1 MIDFSN
7 FQIIIDTREQQPW
20 EFNKMEKTVSKLD
33 TGDYSLKGLEDIF
46 CIERK
51 GSVSEFANN
60 ITEKRFKDVVDRLSR
75 VKHAFLLLEFNLEDI
90 LIYPVGSSVP
100 KRMWSK
106 LRISPKFILK
116 HINELQLLHNVKVLF
131 CGDASNAEKMAL
143 SLMRKVY
150 EYYGQPTKDIR

>member
-7 FQIIIDTREQQPW
+7 FQIIVDTREQQPW
-20 EFNKMEKTVSKLD
+20 EFNNMEKTVAKLD
-33 TGDYSLKGLEDIF
+33 TGDYSLKGLEETF

-60 ITEKRFKDVVDRLSR
+60 ITEKRFKDVIDRLSN
-75 VKHAFLLLEFNLEDI
+75 VQHSFLLFEFNLEDV
-90 LIYPVGSSVP
+90 LQYPVGSTVP

-131 CGDASNAEKMAL
+131 CGDAEKAEKIAL
-143 SLMRKVY
+143 ALMRKAY
-150 EYYGQPTKDIR
+150 ELYGQPKTDI

>member
-7 FQIIIDTREQQPW
+7 FQIIVDTREQHPW
-20 EFNKMEKTVSKLD
+20 EFSKMEKTIAKLD

-60 ITEKRFKDVVDRLSR
+60 ITEKRFKDVIERLSN
-75 VKHAFLLLEFNLEDI
+75 VQHSFLLFEFNLEDV
-90 LIYPVGSSVP
+90 LQYPVGSTVP

-131 CGDASNAEKMAL
+131 CGDAAKAEKIAL
-143 SLMRKVY
+143 ALMRKAY
-150 EYYGQPTKDIR
+150 ELYGQPKTDI

>member
-7 FQIIIDTREQQPW
+7 FHIIVDTREQQPW
-20 EFNKMEKTVSKLD
+20 SFDHMEKSISKLD

-60 ITEKRFKDVVDRLSR
+60 ITEKRFKNVVDRLS
-75 VKHAFLLLEFNLEDI
+75 KIQHAFLLMEFDLEDV

-106 LRISPKFILK
+106 LRITPKFLLK
-116 HINELQLLHNVKVLF
+116 HINELQILHNVKVIF
-131 CGDASNAEKMAL
+131 CGNASNAEKMAL

-150 EYYGQPTKDIR
+150 GYYGQPKKDI